1 MLPAPPKGGEPIA
14 VEEPEFTFQQSGNCQ
29 AEGDSGVE
37 EAPINGKNEM
47 LLKGK
52 GSVSAKNE
60 QEQPEFEFQR
70 GSFEALVRPVNVGR
84 PLIGGAPKNDESDTF
99 LELQD
104 SMSVASNTEAD
115 DAGTQERWWK
125 PSSPLGTS
133 VGTPGA
139 EFYDAFE
146 GTNQFVTLCLSVIF
160 LFFICNSTR
169 FPWY

>member
-1 MLPAPPKGGEPIA
+1 MEKM
-14 VEEPEFTFQQSGNCQ
+14 
-29 AEGDSGVE
+29 
-37 EAPINGKNEM
+37 K
-47 LLKGK
+47 
-52 GSVSAKNE
+52 SAKNE
-60 QEQPEFEFQR
+60 QKQPEFEFQR

-84 PLIGGAPKNDESDTF
+84 PLVGGAPKNDESDTF

-115 DAGTQERWWK
+115 DAGTRERWWK
-125 PSSPLGTS
+125 PSSPLGAS

-146 GTNQFVTLCLSVIF
+146 GTNQFVTLCLSVIC
-160 LFFICNSTR
+160 ISTR